1 MLTAIRVWLTTLFK
15 PAEDKIRARIAALKA
30 KLEALEAKLEER
42 LKKAAGQ

>member
-15 PAEDKIRARIAALKA
+15 SSEDKISARIAALKA